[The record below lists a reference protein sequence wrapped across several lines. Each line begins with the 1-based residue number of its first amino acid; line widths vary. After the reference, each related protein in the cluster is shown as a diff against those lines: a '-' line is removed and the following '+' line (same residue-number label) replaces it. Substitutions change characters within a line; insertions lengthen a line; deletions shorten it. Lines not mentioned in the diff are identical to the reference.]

1 MFLSYI
7 VIVSSL
13 SCQFCAPLWPCCL
26 PLSEICSGLPL
37 DDWSSLI
44 SFLSSF
50 RVFYYKNFQTH
61 YWVIWILCMLN
72 INLLSINVICKNFL
86 SFGRLSFILLML
98 SLVVQKSLVWY
109 SPTCLL
115 FLLLPLCVCVCVK
128 SKKIIAK
135 TDVTDVKELVLYI
148 FFWEFFAFR
157 S

>member
-13 SCQFCAPLWPCCL
+13 SYQFCAPLWSCYL

-44 SFLSSF
+44 SFLSSL

-61 YWVIWILCMLN
+61 YWVIWLLCMLN

-98 SLVVQKSLVWY
+98 SLVQKSLVWY

-115 FLLLPLCVCVCVK
+115 FLLLPLCVCVSNPKNSLQRPTSNSLFLCYFLG
-128 SKKIIAK
+128 
-135 TDVTDVKELVLYI
+135 VTW
-148 FFWEFFAFR
+148 F
-157 S
+157 